1 VGAWRRCRSWTVFPL
16 DADPAWAGVINTILI
31 EKGMRVNELRPASD
45 ISLPMEN
52 APRRSSRSL
61 SDRLI

>member
-1 VGAWRRCRSWTVFPL
+1 VLPL

-45 ISLPMEN
+45 FSLPMEN
-52 APRRSSRSL
+52 APPRSSRSL
-61 SDRLI
+61 SERLI